1 LQAIDALASFM
12 GKSVFKQC
20 LEDDQALISRVS
32 FSATSRVFATNMNE
46 DRRYQ
51 AKSDLWILE
60 DYDVE

>member
-1 LQAIDALASFM
+1 LHAIDALASFM

-20 LEDDQALISRVS
+20 LEDDQALISGVS
-32 FSATSRVFATNMNE
+32 FSATNMNE

-60 DYDVE
+60 DYDME